1 MSWNSFSKCWNSF
14 SKRRNCHVSHFLC
27 KDWDGIRTKKA
38 CKLGWAVEPVKTPWF
53 RSSLEC
59 NIDFATV
66 VENGNIP
73 IIMSLTKPELASDRE
88 LQENLRRHDRLDRRE
103 AWDDWRSGLD
113 VQDQPL
119 GQHGEK
125 TQGLGEGDGPH
136 CTESRGPP
144 PGIQELRLTQV
155 WPLAQFF
162 CSIYVF
168 NSQPEGNTYLS
179 CKW

>member
-1 MSWNSFSKCWNSF
+1 MTQVKVGS
-14 SKRRNCHVSHFLC
+14 
-27 KDWDGIRTKKA
+27 GA
-38 CKLGWAVEPVKTPWF
+38 CQNPLISG
-53 RSSLEC
+53 SLEC
-59 NIDFATV
+59 SIDFTTV
-66 VENGNIP
+66 VENGNVP

-162 CSIYVF
+162 VLCTFSTANQKVIHIYHVV
-168 NSQPEGNTYLS
+168 E
-179 CKW
+179 W